1 MVVEPRP
8 PGPVGSQDE
17 DAEDEENEDVVD
29 LVVSGTNDEA
39 GLGDEK
45 TDPNRDI
52 HISEAMQRDPLSV

>member
-1 MVVEPRP
+1 MIVESRP
-8 PGPVGSQDE
+8 VGPVGADDE
-17 DAEDEENEDVVD
+17 NAEDEKDEDVVD

-52 HISEAMQRDPLSV
+52 HISEARQ